1 MNVFWKKKSQE
12 EIKSHVFKA
21 LKLNVNY
28 STNNALGIPASYL
41 DTKVFTQNTPFIKSA
56 PYLSTLT
63 QNPNHIGCHTIGN
76 SESYF
81 KGTQGI
87 EKELLEICS
96 VDILKG
102 ELGQQDGYVASG
114 GTEANIQAIWIYRNF
129 YLKEFTSSIDE
140 ICIICSDDSHYSMD
154 KAANLLGID
163 IYKIKSDEERR
174 TIVKESIESTIL
186 EAREQHK
193 KYFIVICNMM
203 TTMFGS
209 IDDIDIYVDCLSALK
224 CEFKI
229 HVDGAFGGFY
239 YPFSNK
245 SSRLTFENTHIS
257 SFTLDAHKMA
267 QAPYGTGIFIVRKG
281 LIHYVNTEQAT
292 YVEGEDLTL
301 IGSRSGAN
309 AIAVWMILAKH
320 GPFGWQEKIFILQ
333 KRTEWMCN
341 QLNQLNVEFYRNNYS
356 NIIAIK
362 GSFVNGKTARLFGL
376 VPDSHLAPK
385 WYKIVIMEHVTIE
398 KLSSLIERLK
408 YTIKEKV

>member
-1 MNVFWKKKSQE
+1 
-12 EIKSHVFKA
+12 
-21 LKLNVNY
+21 
-28 STNNALGIPASYL
+28 
-41 DTKVFTQNTPFIKSA
+41 
-56 PYLSTLT
+56 
-63 QNPNHIGCHTIGN
+63 
-76 SESYF
+76 
-81 KGTQGI
+81 
-87 EKELLEICS
+87 
-96 VDILKG
+96 
-102 ELGQQDGYVASG
+102 
-114 GTEANIQAIWIYRNF
+114 
-129 YLKEFTSSIDE
+129 
-140 ICIICSDDSHYSMD
+140 
-154 KAANLLGID
+154 
-163 IYKIKSDEERR
+163 
-174 TIVKESIESTIL
+174 
-186 EAREQHK
+186 
-193 KYFIVICNMM
+193 
-203 TTMFGS
+203 
-209 IDDIDIYVDCLSALK
+209 
-224 CEFKI
+224 
-229 HVDGAFGGFY
+229 
-239 YPFSNK
+239 
-245 SSRLTFENTHIS
+245 
-257 SFTLDAHKMA
+257 MA